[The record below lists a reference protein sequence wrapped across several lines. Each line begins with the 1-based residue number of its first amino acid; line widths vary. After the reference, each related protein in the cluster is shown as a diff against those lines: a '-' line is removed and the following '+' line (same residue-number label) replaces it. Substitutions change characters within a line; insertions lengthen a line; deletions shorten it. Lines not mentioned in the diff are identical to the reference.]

1 MRSIAPEQG
10 TDTTGGWAFDFPAI
24 FLAVIFTALGL
35 VCLPQSIA
43 ETSADI
49 SEDQTSTAE
58 ASPPGDAD
66 PAPVAPPNIV
76 VIIADDAALMDFGAY
91 GGEAATPNIDR
102 MAEQGASFTQY
113 RTSPLCSPTRAMLLT
128 GLDNHLTGVAT
139 IPEVLPKEQRGQP
152 GYTMALEPG
161 VKTIADRLKT
171 AGYRTLMS
179 GKWHIG
185 EKAGELPN
193 DHGFDRS
200 LALAASGADN
210 WRDQTYIPYY
220 PYAPWFEDGEP
231 ADLPEQFYSSELIV
245 DRMIEYMAATNSDQ
259 PFFAYLPFQ
268 AIHIPVQ
275 APPEF
280 IARYDGVYDQG
291 WHVMRADRH
300 LRAQQLG
307 LISEGAPLAP
317 MPAHARDWDSL
328 SVEDREL
335 YAARMEVNA
344 AMLEAMD
351 FHIGRFIDHLI
362 AIGEYDNTIFVITS
376 DNGPEPSSGDN
387 DLRLATWMSL
397 NGYHIEL
404 EDLGG
409 VGSWGFIGPEW
420 ANAAASPGALFKF
433 YATEG
438 GIRAPL
444 IIYGPGIT
452 PTRIDSP
459 AMVTDIT
466 PTLLDMLNFEIPED
480 DAARRMTGRSLLPVI
495 TGETDSV
502 YAHDDVRAIEV
513 SGNSAL
519 YKGDYKITRS
529 IAPVGD
535 GKWRL
540 FDMVRDPGETTD
552 ISAQEPEIM
561 RELLAAYAVYER
573 DHGVLPMPAD
583 YDSAQQIGINMID
596 KLSAYYRWY
605 LIAFAIIAFAILIG
619 MLRLLIWLVRSA
631 FS

>member
-1 MRSIAPEQG
+1 MRLFQPTRSIAVTKGSNQPFR
-10 TDTTGGWAFDFPAI
+10 AMVLVI
-24 FLAVIFTALGL
+24 FLTSLYL
-35 VCLPQSIA
+35 LSLPYSIA
-43 ETSADI
+43 ETATDGTEYQPVSSDI
-49 SEDQTSTAE
+49 I
-58 ASPPGDAD
+58 
-66 PAPVAPPNIV
+66 VAPNDNQSPAKQPNIV
-76 VIIADDAALMDFGAY
+76 IIIADDAALMDFGAY

-102 MAEQGASFTQY
+102 MAGYGASFTQY

-139 IPEVLPKEQRGQP
+139 IPEVLPREQRGQP
-152 GYTMALEPG
+152 GYSMALEPG
-161 VKTIADRLKT
+161 IKTIADRLRT

-210 WRDQTYIPYY
+210 WQDQSYIPYY

-231 ADLPEQFYSSELIV
+231 ADMPDQFYSSELIV
-245 DRMIEYMAATNSDQ
+245 DKMIEYMNATDSDR

-275 APPEF
+275 APAEF
-280 IARYDGVYDQG
+280 IAKYDGVYDEG

-300 LRAQQLG
+300 LKAQQLG

-317 MPAHARDWDSL
+317 MPEHARDWNSL
-328 SVEDREL
+328 SIEDRQL

-351 FHIGRFIDHLI
+351 FHIGRFVNHLI
-362 AIGEYDNTIFVITS
+362 AIGEYENTIFVITS
-376 DNGPEPSSGDN
+376 DNGPEPSRGDE
-387 DLRLATWMSL
+387 DHRLAAWMSL
-397 NGYHIEL
+397 NGYHIGL

-409 VGSWGFIGPEW
+409 IHSWGFIGPEW
-420 ANAAASPGALFKF
+420 ATAAASPGALFKF

-444 IIYGPGIT
+444 IFYGPGIT

-459 AMVTDIT
+459 AMVTDVT
-466 PTLLDMLNFEIPED
+466 PTLLDMLDFEIPAD
-480 DAARRMTGRSLLPVI
+480 DPARRMTGRSLLPVI
-495 TGETDSV
+495 TGETESV

-540 FDMVRDPGETTD
+540 FDMVEDPGETTD

-561 RELLAAYAVYER
+561 TELLAAYAIYER
-573 DHGVLPMPAD
+573 DHGVLPMPD
-583 YDSAQQIGINMID
+583 GYDSAQQIGINMMG
-596 KLSAYYRWY
+596 KLGAYYRWH
-605 LIAFAIIAFAILIG
+605 LIAFAIVALLILIAIL
-619 MLRLLIWLVRSA
+619 RFLIWIIRA
-631 FS
+631 IFA